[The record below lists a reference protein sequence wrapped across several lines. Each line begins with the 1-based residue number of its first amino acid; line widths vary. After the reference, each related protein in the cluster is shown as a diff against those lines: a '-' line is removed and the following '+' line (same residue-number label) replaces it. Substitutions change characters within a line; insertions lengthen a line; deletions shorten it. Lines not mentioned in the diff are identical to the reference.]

1 VAKAI
6 NQDISGTIVT
16 RARDRTTGQAYELE
30 EPVIGGSGEIKTA
43 LGPTYQAY
51 LEARKSLARAFRGRE
66 LRDQE
71 AYRDAERRYELC
83 DEAIEKAM
91 GIRENAEQDASNT
104 YREDVDKIVDKASRA
119 YKDRTKQALIE
130 CKQRVMDAWRSSA
143 DTSTQMTSVCEGVIE
158 KAMKA
163 REKAELNA
171 LDAYREDVD
180 KAVDKASQAYKDKMK
195 QALKE
200 YRQRVMDA
208 WRSSME
214 TSAQMTGIL
223 EEDGNTRK
231 EEQSPERRSE
241 YQRLQFREM
250 ILYLKRG
257 FLSII
262 QRVVK
267 ALELRGST

>member
-1 VAKAI
+1 
-6 NQDISGTIVT
+6 
-16 RARDRTTGQAYELE
+16 
-30 EPVIGGSGEIKTA
+30 
-43 LGPTYQAY
+43 
-51 LEARKSLARAFRGRE
+51 
-66 LRDQE
+66 
-71 AYRDAERRYELC
+71 
-83 DEAIEKAM
+83 
-91 GIRENAEQDASNT
+91 
-104 YREDVDKIVDKASRA
+104 
-119 YKDRTKQALIE
+119 
-130 CKQRVMDAWRSSA
+130 MDAWRSSA
-143 DTSTQMTSVCEGVIE
+143 DTSAQMTSVCEEVIE

-214 TSAQMTGIL
+214 TSAQMTGIF

>member
-1 VAKAI
+1 MAHFPTVASK
-6 NQDISGTIVT
+6 
-16 RARDRTTGQAYELE
+16 
-30 EPVIGGSGEIKTA
+30 
-43 LGPTYQAY
+43 
-51 LEARKSLARAFRGRE
+51 
-66 LRDQE
+66 
-71 AYRDAERRYELC
+71 
-83 DEAIEKAM
+83 
-91 GIRENAEQDASNT
+91 
-104 YREDVDKIVDKASRA
+104 
-119 YKDRTKQALIE
+119 
-130 CKQRVMDAWRSSA
+130 
-143 DTSTQMTSVCEGVIE
+143 

-214 TSAQMTGIL
+214 TSAQMTGIF

-267 ALELRGST
+267 ALELRDST